1 MDQRESE
8 VRNHID
14 GMVKCC
20 PKSCHHPAMTESR
33 ETRLTQAKKRDI
45 MVLGYSG
52 KSLVTKLG
60 LKPYSSLY
68 TFDAP
73 SEYLDWLEPLPEG
86 VKHVTILEPGLEF
99 IHGFFR
105 ERIVF
110 EEQLSTFKSHLE
122 KKGMIWISWLKKSA
136 KIPTDIIEDAIREV
150 ALPMGLV
157 DVKVCAVS
165 EIWSGLKL
173 VIPVSKR

>member
-1 MDQRESE
+1 
-8 VRNHID
+8 
-14 GMVKCC
+14 
-20 PKSCHHPAMTESR
+20 
-33 ETRLTQAKKRDI
+33 

-60 LKPYSSLY
+60 LKPHSSLY

-110 EEQLSTFKSHLE
+110 EEQLPIFKTHLE

-136 KIPTDIIEDAIREV
+136 KISTNITEDTIREV
-150 ALPMGLV
+150 ALPVGLV

>member
-1 MDQRESE
+1 MISRRST
-8 VRNHID
+8 IL
-14 GMVKCC
+14 
-20 PKSCHHPAMTESR
+20 HHDP
-33 ETRLTQAKKRDI
+33 RLFGQIT
-45 MVLGYSG
+45 GYQ
-52 KSLVTKLG
+52 TW
-60 LKPYSSLY
+60 LK
-68 TFDAP
+68 TT
-73 SEYLDWLEPLPEG
+73 LEPLPEG
-86 VKHVTILEPGLEF
+86 IKHVTILEPGLEF

-110 EEQLSTFKSHLE
+110 EEQLPIFKTHLE

-136 KIPTDIIEDAIREV
+136 KISTNITEDTIREV
-150 ALPMGLV
+150 ALPVGLV